1 MMNAD
6 GDRFGSAHYTLVVE
20 IPPTARSEK
29 GVPRYARSLRVENFR
44 DIVAIYCTYDM
55 KKQ

>member
-6 GDRFGSAHYTLVVE
+6 GDRFGSSHYTLVVE